1 MKIIIS
7 KVEEV
12 DLYSLQDIS
21 KTTFVEA
28 FSWYNSEENMR
39 SYLENKLSYENLLSE
54 WKNPN
59 SKFYLLQ
66 VDNNIVG
73 YLKLNLGEA
82 QQELRNE
89 NGLEI
94 ERIYVLKSEYGK
106 GLGQALLDYAFQIAK
121 NEKLDLV
128 WLGVWDKNDRARRFY
143 EKNGFIEFGEHDF
156 ILGDDIQRDILLKKP
171 IQ

>member
-1 MKIIIS
+1 MNIIIS
-7 KVEEV
+7 KVEEI

-28 FSWYNSEENMR
+28 FSWYNTEENMN
-39 SYLENKLSYENLLSE
+39 SYLENQLSYKNLLSE
-54 WKNPN
+54 WENPN
-59 SKFYLLQ
+59 SRFYLLQ

-89 NGLEI
+89 NSLEI

-121 NEKLDLV
+121 NKKLDLV